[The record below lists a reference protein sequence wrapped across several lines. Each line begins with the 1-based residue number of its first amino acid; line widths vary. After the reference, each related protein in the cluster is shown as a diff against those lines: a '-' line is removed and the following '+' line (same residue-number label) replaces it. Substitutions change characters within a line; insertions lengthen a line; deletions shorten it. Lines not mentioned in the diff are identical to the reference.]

1 MHKLPVPDPAR
12 AGGAGRT
19 RTQPRLRPRL
29 ALLLAPLAAI
39 VIALLASGGL
49 PVPLP
54 GVAPPDAAEALGR
67 DFLAHGEFVK
77 NASDVTDEQLG
88 GDDEAERCEVDLSR
102 SGPGPSATGQGV
114 SYDYYCFSYTERA
127 IVTLTATTAS
137 IPYRAYLGS
146 GREMADAQAWHAGVK
161 VADSSNRPMGRDTG
175 VAEYNGVLD
184 NDPAGAN
191 HTREIVITEDTATD
205 AYLGNGSNLPRWR
218 TEGMAFLIV
227 YGGPAGDT
235 DLSNHSSKVDGAGL
249 DDLAAQDVI
258 VKIYFVQE
266 FDPGVT
272 WLFLPYVEQRDDGS
286 RTAIVADRWTRTGVT
301 PRVSSSG
308 NYHAKA
314 GGVAKPSWDRL
325 LQLND
330 YWLTADHND
339 AANTGIKYCIQP
351 RDYNNNGYWHPQAE
365 TKVSLTFAPGSN
377 RSGASGEYEETIPR
391 DHLQAALGG
400 CQWRYLDGFNP
411 EGPVRAEWQF
421 TVDDGQGGIHPIE
434 PFTLVI
440 EGPPAHLYLTRAP
453 TMRLS
458 GGIRYMQM
466 RYALTDRLGTSL
478 TGSRAGIRWQGADE
492 RSRAAIDRSGG
503 GGSAAGGRFN
513 FPIAA
518 DAEPGIYRL
527 TLTAGDLSREV
538 AFRVHPV
545 PTPAAEIAPASIAVH
560 QTAGG
565 SYTAGGRANFRYI
578 LYDRNGNPIS
588 LTDHPVTWSTTASG
602 VFDQAG
608 NVDGA
613 RQTDGRFGFDISS
626 NPAPGEY
633 TITIRT
639 VATGADGS
647 PLATRTITFRIIGN
661 PAKYRVAGPDQVA
674 PGGYAV
680 YTVTATDAN
689 GNRPNLAG
697 AHGRVAV
704 SVSREGA
711 GADGAD
717 AGVRLFHLDGGS
729 LMLNREGTG
738 QFRLRADRD
747 AAAGRV
753 TITVAGADGSVTGTR
768 TLAIGAAA
776 AR

>member
-54 GVAPPDAAEALGR
+54 GVAPPDTAEALGR

-88 GDDEAERCEVDLSR
+88 GPDEAERCEVDLSR
-102 SGPGPSATGQGV
+102 SGTGPSATGQGV

-127 IVTLTATTAS
+127 IVTLTATTAD

-191 HTREIVITEDTATD
+191 HTREIVITEDTATN

-227 YGGPAGDT
+227 YGGPRDET
-235 DLSNHSSKVDGAGL
+235 DLSNHSSKVEGTGL
-249 DDLAAQDVI
+249 VNLTDDDVI

-272 WLFLPYVEQRDDGS
+272 WLLLPYVEQRDDGS
-286 RTAIVADRWTRTGVT
+286 RTAIEAHALTRTGIT

-330 YWLTADHND
+330 RWLTADHDD

-351 RDYNNNGYWHPQAE
+351 RDYNNAGYWHPQAE

-377 RSGASGEYEETIPR
+377 LSGASGKYEETIPR
-391 DHLQAALGG
+391 SHWAAAVGG
-400 CQWRYLDGFNP
+400 CRYRYLDGFNP

-421 TVDDGQGGIHPIE
+421 TVDDGQGTIHPIE

-538 AFRVHPV
+538 AFRVYPV
-545 PTPAAEIAPASIAVH
+545 PTPAAEIAPASITVH

-747 AAAGRV
+747 AAAGRI
-753 TITVAGADGSVTGTR
+753 TITAASADGSVTGTR

>member
-1 MHKLPVPDPAR
+1 MLKLPVPLPAR
-12 AGGAGRT
+12 AGAG
-19 RTQPRLRPRL
+19 PAAGRPRL

-54 GVAPPDAAEALGR
+54 GVPPPDAAEALGR
-67 DFLAHGEFVK
+67 EFVRHGEFVK

-88 GDDEAERCEVDLSR
+88 GPDEAGRCEVDLSR
-102 SGPGPSATGQGV
+102 SGTGPTRAGQGV
-114 SYDYYCFSYTERA
+114 DRDYFCYSYTERA
-127 IVTLTATTAS
+127 IVTLKATTAD
-137 IPYRAYLGS
+137 IPYRAYLAS
-146 GREMADAQAWHAGVK
+146 GRAMADAQAYHPGVK
-161 VADSSNRPMGRDTG
+161 VTDSRNRHLGRDTG

-184 NDPAGAN
+184 NDPASAN
-191 HTREIVITEDTATD
+191 RTREIVITEDTAAP
-205 AYLGNGSNLPRWR
+205 AYLGGGSYFQGGNSG
-218 TEGMAFLIV
+218 TAFLIV
-227 YGGPAGDT
+227 YGGPRDET
-235 DLSNHSSKVDGAGL
+235 DLSNHSSKVDGTGL
-249 DDLAAQDVI
+249 VNLTDEDVI

-286 RTAIVADRWTRTGVT
+286 RTAIDAHRWKRDGIT
-301 PRVSSSG
+301 PHISSSG
-308 NYHAKA
+308 NYHVKPR
-314 GGVAKPSWDRL
+314 GVAKPSWDRL

-330 YWLTADHND
+330 RWLTADHD
-339 AANTGIKYCIQP
+339 DDANTGIKYCIQP
-351 RDYNNNGYWHPQAE
+351 RDYNNAGYWHPQAE

-377 RSGASGEYEETIPR
+377 LSGASGEYEATIPR
-391 DHLQAALGG
+391 GHWQAASGS
-400 CQWRYLDGFNP
+400 CDRRYQYLSGFNP

-440 EGPPAHLYLTRAP
+440 EGPPARLYLTRAP

-466 RYALTDRLGTSL
+466 QYALTDALGTPL

-492 RSRAAIDRSGG
+492 ASRAVIDRRGG
-503 GGSAAGGRFN
+503 GGTAAGGRFS

-518 DAEPGIYRL
+518 DAPAGVYRL
-527 TLTAGDLSREV
+527 TLTAGDLSRNV
-538 AFRVHPV
+538 AFRVYPV
-545 PTPAAEIAPASIAVH
+545 PTPAAEIAPASITVH

-565 SYTAGGRANFRYI
+565 TYTAGGRANFRYI

-588 LTDHPVTWSTTASG
+588 LTAHPVTWSTTASG
-602 VFDQAG
+602 VIDQAG

-680 YTVTATDAN
+680 FTVTATDAN
-689 GNRPNLAG
+689 GNRPTWPAPT
-697 AHGRVAV
+697 
-704 SVSREGA
+704 
-711 GADGAD
+711 
-717 AGVRLFHLDGGS
+717 GG
-729 LMLNREGTG
+729 
-738 QFRLRADRD
+738 LRYR
-747 AAAGRV
+747 
-753 TITVAGADGSVTGTR
+753 
-768 TLAIGAAA
+768 
-776 AR
+776 